1 MLPQKYRVK
10 RDEDFSLI
18 YRRGRK
24 LSSSN
29 LQISYLSRDQNLT
42 RFGFVVS
49 KKHAARIV
57 DRNRLKRI
65 LRAEINSRRNLI
77 VPGYD
82 VVISARTGSGKLDS
96 SRVREELVQLIKKA
110 RLLR

>member
-10 RDEDFSLI
+10 RDKDFGLI
-18 YRRGRK
+18 YRRGQK
-24 LSSSN
+24 LSSPH
-29 LQISYLSRDQNLT
+29 LQVSYLSRDQNLT

-49 KKHAARIV
+49 KKHVARIV

-65 LRAEINSRRNLI
+65 LRAEINSRRGMI

-82 VVISARTGSGKLDS
+82 VVISARRGRGKLDS
-96 SRVREELVQLIKKA
+96 TQVREELGHLMKKA
-110 RLLR
+110 RLL

>member
-1 MLPQKYRVK
+1 MLPQKFRVK
-10 RDEDFSLI
+10 RDEDFGLI

-24 LSSSN
+24 LSSPN

-49 KKHAARIV
+49 KKHTARIV

-65 LRAEINSRRNLI
+65 LRAEINSRRNLV

-82 VVISARTGSGKLDS
+82 VVISARRGSGKLNS
-96 SRVREELVQLIKKA
+96 HQVREELVQLIKKA